1 MKYQKITTAVLLLAP
16 AAVWAGIPPTSVPEP
31 DILPLLA
38 VGGAVILAARLLRRK
53 K

>member
-1 MKYQKITTAVLLLAP
+1 MKYQKITTAVLLLVP
-16 AAVWAGIPPTSVPEP
+16 AAAWAGIAVQAPEP

-38 VGGAVILAARLLRRK
+38 VGGAVILAARLFRRK